1 MTWRAFV
8 EDDRQV
14 DGVKIGLADIDGPA
28 ATYVHFDGVTFE
40 RITDREGALTKP
52 YDPLRLPEAA
62 ARALLDALL
71 TQFRMTRA
79 DENLRVDYL
88 AERARVDKFIDAAVT
103 RSVTSEPEEQQ

>member
-1 MTWRAFV
+1 VTWKAFV
-8 EDDRQV
+8 EDDWMA
-14 DGVKIGLADIDGPA
+14 DGFKIGLADVEGPA

-40 RITDREGALTKP
+40 RVTDRESGLSRP

-88 AERARVDKFIDAAVT
+88 AERARVDKLIDAAIRPSLPVSGAD
-103 RSVTSEPEEQQ
+103 R